1 LVFSFVAQY
10 IFFFSDKTL
19 NVVDIVNSLDEDFC
33 SPQMFGN
40 YRSPASKSP
49 NKISSLNVKST
60 HSPNPEQIVYPRKT
74 TRDSVANQNL
84 FEDEST
90 IEEQEESHILEDI
103 FFLK

>member
-1 LVFSFVAQY
+1 
-10 IFFFSDKTL
+10 
-19 NVVDIVNSLDEDFC
+19 
-33 SPQMFGN
+33 M
-40 YRSPASKSP
+40 KS
-49 NKISSLNVKST
+49 S

-103 FFLK
+103 FFLKWYSDNIDYMIITTKI